1 MPAKPGNDLGDE
13 SLLYLKYSLT
23 IIAALIFWLHA
34 PLATSQDSAAALKF
48 EAQKYYWGR
57 GEKKDYKKALSLYER
72 AAALGDSEA
81 SYIAGG
87 MYYKGLG
94 TARDPSKAFRYL
106 DYAAKNGKS
115 SPESNRAL
123 AEFYILGEVVPQNF
137 QKAVKWYEE
146 SANGGDSNAQLEL
159 GYLYFTGRGVEQ
171 DFPAALKWFRKA
183 ALNNYNM
190 AQYNMGI
197 MWYTGSGTERS
208 DLARAYAWLSI
219 AAANNYPQAVAAR
232 DYLKSTLSREEL
244 ERAQTVA
251 AELYAQIRR

>member
-1 MPAKPGNDLGDE
+1 MAMAFGKIV
-13 SLLYLKYSLT
+13 SVFFTILLLHLSVNAEFIY
-23 IIAALIFWLHA
+23 AA
-34 PLATSQDSAAALKF
+34 DSAAALKN

-57 GEKKDYKKALSLYER
+57 GVKKNLSKALSLYER

-87 MYYKGLG
+87 MYYKGIG
-94 TARDPSKAFRYL
+94 TVRDSYKAFRYL
-106 DYAAKNGKS
+106 DYAAQNGKS
-115 SPESNRAL
+115 TPESNRAL

-137 QKAVKWYEE
+137 EKAVKWYEDA
-146 SANGGDSNAQLEL
+146 ANEGDSKAQLEL

-171 DFPAALKWFRKA
+171 DYSIAFKWFQKA

-197 MWYTGSGTERS
+197 MWYTGSGTDTS

-219 AAANNYPQAVAAR
+219 AAANSYPQAVAAR

-244 ERAQTVA
+244 QRAQSVA
-251 AELYAQIRR
+251 ADLYDQIHR

>member
-1 MPAKPGNDLGDE
+1 MFVLFSA
-13 SLLYLKYSLT
+13 LLAWGFPCVM
-23 IIAALIFWLHA
+23 AAEN
-34 PLATSQDSAAALKF
+34 SAAALKN

-57 GEKKDYKKALSLYER
+57 GVKKNYQKALTLYER
-72 AAALGDSEA
+72 AALLGDSEA

-87 MYYKGLG
+87 MYYKGMG
-94 TARDPSKAFRYL
+94 TVKDPYKAFKYL
-106 DYAAKNGKS
+106 DYAAKKGKS
-115 SPESNRAL
+115 TPESNRAL

-137 QKAVKWYEE
+137 QKAVKWYEDAADE
-146 SANGGDSNAQLEL
+146 GDSQAQVEL

-171 DFPAALKWFRKA
+171 DFSGAFKWFKKA

-197 MWYTGSGTERS
+197 MWYTGSGTDRS

-219 AAANNYPQAVAAR
+219 AAANSYPQAVAAR

-244 ERAQTVA
+244 EKAQKVA
-251 AELYAQIRR
+251 ADLYDQIKR